1 MSDAPKQ
8 LIRVALRD
16 VDIAPLP
23 QVEPALPA
31 GIVGPGRRV
40 TLHFALRLEG
50 GELIDS
56 NFERAPVTFTPGDG
70 NLLPGF
76 EKALFGLQAGDRR
89 EFVLAPEQAFGA
101 VNEDNIQRF
110 PRYRF
115 PPDLNLAK
123 GLMVDFTDAAGN
135 TQAGMILNCDAK
147 LVEVDFNHPLAG
159 RAIRFAVH
167 IHAVVTP
174 ESA

>member
-8 LIRVALRD
+8 LARVTLRD

-23 QVEPALPA
+23 PIEPALPIGSIA
-31 GIVGPGRRV
+31 PGRQV
-40 TLHFALRLEG
+40 TLHFELRLES

-56 NFERAPVTFTPGDG
+56 NFARAPVTFTPGDG

-76 EKALFGLQAGDRR
+76 ETVLFGLQAGDRR
-89 EFVLAPEQAFGA
+89 EFVLAAEQAFGA

-115 PPDLNLAK
+115 PPDLDLAK
-123 GLMVDFTDAAGN
+123 GLMVDFNDAAGN
-135 TQAGMILNCDAK
+135 NQAGMILHCDAK

-167 IHAVVTP
+167 VHAVATP